1 MDQLVDVFFDFHK
14 VIVILINVRKIR
26 LYLVVNRQH
35 KFPGLI
41 IFFEQ
46 IIFPGLTFEISI
58 GGTLLTL
65 DVSHSPQMS
74 LIVATLAKVVLTLLA
89 VHYLFII

>member
-1 MDQLVDVFFDFHK
+1 MDQLVDIFLDFHE
-14 VIVILINVRKIR
+14 IIIILIDVGKIR

-35 KFPGLI
+35 KFPCLI

-46 IIFPGLTFEISI
+46 IIFPSLTFEISI
-58 GGTLLTL
+58 GGTLLTF
-65 DVSHSPQMS
+65 DISHSPQMS